1 VILSE
6 ECKRSHFIVAKWIIM
21 MTYWQLKLAGFR
33 QNVTMFANV
42 ASNSHSN
49 FISSRSIRAE
59 FVHNILTLKV

>member
-1 VILSE
+1 
-6 ECKRSHFIVAKWIIM
+6 

-42 ASNSHSN
+42 ASNSN

-59 FVHNILTLKV
+59 FVHNISTLKV